1 MEEKMKKI
9 IGLIVVGTLLLGC
22 ATTNVNINANV
33 TDAKVIVNGKLLGQ
47 TPINSIKIKNNS
59 GRSYQVIIEKE
70 GYKTYQGTLRTEE
83 KTGAMVAV
91 VIGYSFCWLVLPAL
105 LLINVKYISG
115 PMPDQYFVLEE
126 EK

>member
-1 MEEKMKKI
+1 MKKI